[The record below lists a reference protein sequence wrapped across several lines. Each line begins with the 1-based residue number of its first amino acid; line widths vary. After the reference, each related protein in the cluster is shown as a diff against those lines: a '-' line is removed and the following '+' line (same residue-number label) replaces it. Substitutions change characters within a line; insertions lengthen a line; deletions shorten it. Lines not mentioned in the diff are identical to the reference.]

1 MQWTT
6 KKYNELQLDELYEI
20 LKVRQEVFCV
30 EQNCPYQDCD
40 GFDQD
45 CLHLIGRQN
54 NQIIAYSRI
63 AGSGVIYKEASIGR
77 VLTTKEGRGKG
88 LGKELFKKSLEVLKK
103 NYSGPIKIMAQS
115 YLLTFYKNYGFKISS
130 EEFLEDGLPHHY
142 MLLEND

>member
-6 KKYNELQLDELYEI
+6 KKYNELQLHELYEI

-54 NQIIAYSRI
+54 HQLVAYSRI
-63 AGSGVIYKEASIGR
+63 AKSGVIYQEASIGR
-77 VLTTKEGRGKG
+77 VLTTLPARRKG
-88 LGKELFKKSLEVLKK
+88 LGKELFKKSLEVLRE
-103 NYSGPIKIMAQS
+103 NHSGPIKIMAQS
-115 YLLTFYKNYGFKISS
+115 YLLKFYQNFGFKIAS
-130 EEFLEDGLPHHY
+130 EEFLEDGLPHYY
-142 MLLEND
+142 MLLAND